1 MILHAGPE
9 PVVSGKFWIAVN
21 SAISDVA
28 VMEIVER
35 EMVSTTV
42 DLVVLEE
49 EEEEEDDV
57 VASTES
63 WILSDAGYIPGV
75 SHEGTEPRGI
85 TIIPAV
91 STMTG
96 VATPPTITMAARPA
110 AGIIGNPASISLETC
125 SLTKVTLSA
134 GFDGLVTVALAESE
148 VGMGMAATVIEVAVM
163 IAAAADELGACVEE
177 LK

>member
-1 MILHAGPE
+1 
-9 PVVSGKFWIAVN
+9 
-21 SAISDVA
+21 
-28 VMEIVER
+28 
-35 EMVSTTV
+35 MVSTTV

-110 AGIIGNPASISLETC
+110 AGIIGNPASISLET
-125 SLTKVTLSA
+125 
-134 GFDGLVTVALAESE
+134 
-148 VGMGMAATVIEVAVM
+148 
-163 IAAAADELGACVEE
+163 
-177 LK
+177 

>member
-1 MILHAGPE
+1 
-9 PVVSGKFWIAVN
+9 
-21 SAISDVA
+21 
-28 VMEIVER
+28 MEIVER

-49 EEEEEDDV
+49 EDEEEEEEEDDV

-63 WILSDAGYIPGV
+63 WMLSDAGYIPGV

-110 AGIIGNPASISLETC
+110 AGIIGNPASISLEAC

>member
-1 MILHAGPE
+1 
-9 PVVSGKFWIAVN
+9 
-21 SAISDVA
+21 
-28 VMEIVER
+28 MERVER

-49 EEEEEDDV
+49 EEEEEENV
-57 VASTES
+57 VASTKS

-75 SHEGTEPRGI
+75 NHEGTEPRGI
-85 TIIPAV
+85 TIMPAA
-91 STMTG
+91 SIMMG
-96 VATPPTITMAARPA
+96 VATLPTITIAARPV
-110 AGIIGNPASISLETC
+110 AGIIGNPARISLETC

-148 VGMGMAATVIEVAVM
+148 VGMGMAATAIEVAVM
-163 IAAAADELGACVEE
+163 IAAAADELVVCVEE